1 MLNITDVIMLKLV
14 NRVVSV
20 NGRRTSM
27 RMCTKEWLALEDVCK
42 KEKITKNQ
50 LLGMIEETGKNTLGL
65 TYSTRLFI
73 IAYFRYEALGYI
85 YPKPCLRKIIKN
97 SLSD

>member
-1 MLNITDVIMLKLV
+1 MTGVIMLKLI

-27 RMCTKEWLALEDVCK
+27 RMCAKEWRALDDVCK
-42 KEKITKNQ
+42 KEKISKNE
-50 LLGMIEETGKNTLGL
+50 LLGMIEASGKNSLGL

-73 IAYFRYEALGYI
+73 IAYFRDEALGYI
-85 YPKPCLRKIIKN
+85 YPKPGLKKMIKN
-97 SLSD
+97 FLSD